1 MKFQFDPNQDFQLE
15 AVSAVTD
22 LLDGEPLGSPDFAVL
37 RSRLDGGL
45 LGTSLG
51 VLEAACN
58 RALGDISRV
67 AKNVVRVQRRNGL
80 AESEPLHTWPVLD
93 PMLGQTRECPQVS
106 VEMETGTGKTYVYL
120 RTIHELARRY
130 GYRKFIVVVPSVAV
144 REGVKKAI
152 EVTREHFEHL
162 YGATPVAYSVYDS
175 KRLTRLRQ
183 FATSTGI
190 EVLTMNID
198 AFRRNFAE
206 GTDARS
212 NVIYRDRESL
222 QGETPIAYI
231 QATRPVVIID
241 EPQSVDSTEK
251 AQEAIK
257 SLNPLMVLRYSA
269 THRTSYSIVYRLDP
283 VRAAELRLVKRI
295 VVGTVSDAE
304 ASGEP
309 YLRLDAVDAKRG
321 LRAALRLHARTPD
334 GVREKVVRV
343 SVGDDLGE
351 RGKGFAAYAGQVV
364 AELNA
369 ELGASFVRFTN
380 GTTLALGE
388 SRGGRS
394 ADVWKAQVRATVK
407 RHLERELQ
415 LRGRGIKILSLF
427 FVDRVAQYRTY
438 DDSGVARPGPMADEL
453 EAILRQFAVDSRY
466 QAIEWLRFDPG
477 RLHGGYFAADRK
489 GVLKDTR
496 GDSAADDSAYD
507 LIMTKKEQLLSE
519 SEPLRFIV
527 SHSALREGWDNPNVF
542 QICTLGAG
550 ASTVKKRQEIGRGLR
565 LPVDQTGVR
574 VRDEAVNTLFV
585 MANES
590 YESFARALQT
600 EYEEDCGVLFGRIT
614 ERGLAEIFSGDD
626 ATDRARLLFNELVAR
641 GYLDAS
647 GRITERLRPAER
659 GFTLDVA
666 DEFADVGS
674 VLVDYLTAH
683 QIERHVGRERDE
695 GVRRLRKEVLL
706 SEDFRELWERIR
718 PRTTFR
724 VEFDSRALVERV
736 TAAVT
741 TMPTIEPPRLRFA
754 TGALSVSSKGV
765 TATTASVSEEAVSR
779 PTTVPDVLG
788 LLQDELGLTRAS
800 LAAILL
806 GSGRLR
812 DVTVNPERFV
822 EAVVAATRRELARL
836 KVDGVK
842 YERAAGPDA
851 AWEMSRFKSEELIN
865 YLDSLRVKRS
875 IYDFVVFD
883 SDVERRFA
891 ASLDERADIRL
902 FVKLPDWFEV
912 ETPVGKYNPDW
923 AIVKHDDETL
933 YLVRETKATRD
944 LLALRSVE
952 ADKVRCGA
960 RHFEAL
966 GVDFAAV
973 TSADEL

>member
-1 MKFQFDPNQDFQLE
+1 
-15 AVSAVTD
+15 
-22 LLDGEPLGSPDFAVL
+22 
-37 RSRLDGGL
+37 
-45 LGTSLG
+45 
-51 VLEAACN
+51 
-58 RALGDISRV
+58 
-67 AKNVVRVQRRNGL
+67 
-80 AESEPLHTWPVLD
+80 
-93 PMLGQTRECPQVS
+93 
-106 VEMETGTGKTYVYL
+106 TYVYL

-130 GYRKFIVVVPSVAV
+130 GYRKFIIVVPSVAV

-152 EVTREHFEHL
+152 DVTGEHFGHL

-198 AFRRNFAE
+198 AFRKNFAE
-206 GTDARS
+206 GEGARS
-212 NVIYRDRESL
+212 NVIYRDREAL

-251 AQEAIK
+251 SQEAIK
-257 SLNPLMVLRYSA
+257 ALNPLMVLRYSA
-269 THRTSYSIVYRLDP
+269 THRTAYSIVYRLDP

-295 VVGTVSDAE
+295 VVGTVSDSE

-351 RGKGFAAYAGQVV
+351 RGKGLALYAGLVV
-364 AELNA
+364 AELSA
-369 ELGASFVRFTN
+369 EPGASFARFTN
-380 GTTLALGE
+380 GTTLTLGE

-415 LRGRGIKILSLF
+415 LRGRGIKVLSLF

-438 DDSGVARPGPMADEL
+438 DTAGVASSGPMAEEL
-453 EAILRQFAVDSRY
+453 EAILRQFAADSRY
-466 QAIEWLRFDPG
+466 KDIEWLRLDTS

-565 LPVDQTGVR
+565 LPVDQTGAR

-590 YESFARALQT
+590 YESFARALQS
-600 EYEEDCGVLFGRIT
+600 EYEEDCGVVFGRVT
-614 ERGLAEIFSGDD
+614 ERGLAGLLSGDYAPERAHVLFD
-626 ATDRARLLFNELVAR
+626 ALVAG
-641 GYLDAS
+641 GYLDTA
-647 GRITERLRPAER
+647 GRITEHFKPGER
-659 GFTLDVA
+659 GFAFDVS
-666 DEFADVGS
+666 DEFTDVTS
-674 VLVDYLTAH
+674 ALVDYLAAH

-724 VEFDSRALVERV
+724 VEFDSKALVERV
-736 TAAVT
+736 TAAIA
-741 TMPTIEPPRLRFA
+741 TMPAIEPPKLRFV
-754 TGALSVSSKGV
+754 TGAIRVEGRGV
-765 TATTASVSEEAVSR
+765 TATTASVSEESVSR
-779 PTTVPDVLG
+779 TASVSDVLG
-788 LLQDELGLTRAS
+788 HLQDELGLTRAS

-806 GSGRLR
+806 GSGRLS
-812 DVTVNPERFV
+812 DATVNPERFV
-822 EAVVAATRRELARL
+822 EAVVVATRRELARL

-842 YERAAGPDA
+842 YERAEGPDA
-851 AWEMSRFKSEELIN
+851 AWEMTRFKSEELIN

-875 IYDFVVFD
+875 IYDYVVFD
-883 SDVERRFA
+883 SEVEHRFA

-902 FVKLPDWFEV
+902 FVKLPDWFQV

-944 LLALRSVE
+944 LFALRSVE

-960 RHFEAL
+960 RHFEAI